1 MAYIL
6 AAVLEEKGSAGALGK
21 GPGEG
26 GQDVLLR
33 AGGAREFYM
42 VGGGENKSV
51 KGSTG
56 LWQQRKEK
64 EEEEDD
70 ASLLRSF

>member
-1 MAYIL
+1 
-6 AAVLEEKGSAGALGK
+6 
-21 GPGEG
+21 
-26 GQDVLLR
+26 
-33 AGGAREFYM
+33 M
-42 VGGGENKSV
+42 VGGGENKRV

>member
-1 MAYIL
+1 
-6 AAVLEEKGSAGALGK
+6 
-21 GPGEG
+21 
-26 GQDVLLR
+26 
-33 AGGAREFYM
+33 M